1 MKNYSIAFLLII
13 SLAAAGCGKKSAAHA
28 QAEQAATE
36 AALAWLE
43 LIDSGKYAESWE
55 QSAAPFKNSMT
66 AEKWANMV
74 KPVQRPLG
82 KLESRAVASREYMPS
97 LPGGAKG
104 EFVMIQFKTNFEN
117 KKNAIETVTPMLED
131 GQWKV
136 SGYYI
141 K

>member
-1 MKNYSIAFLLII
+1 MKNYSIAFLLVV
-13 SLAAAGCGKKSAAHA
+13 SLAAVGCKGTSHS
-28 QAEQAATE
+28 QEEQAATE
-36 AALAWLE
+36 AALAWLA

-55 QSAAPFKNSMT
+55 QSAVPFKNSMT

-74 KPVQRPLG
+74 KPVQTPLG
-82 KLESRAVASREYMPS
+82 KVELRKVASREYMPS

-104 EFVMIQFKTNFEN
+104 EFVMIQFKTDFEN
-117 KKNAIETVTPMLED
+117 KKNAIETVTPMLEN

>member
-1 MKNYSIAFLLII
+1 MKNYKLVLLSVL
-13 SLAAAGCGKKSAAHA
+13 SLVLAGCGKGSSNP

-36 AALAWLE
+36 AALAWLD
-43 LIDSGKYAESWE
+43 LIDNGKLAESWE
-55 QSAAPFKNSMT
+55 QSAGPFKNSTT

-74 KPVQRPLG
+74 KPVRGPLG
-82 KLESRAVASREYMPS
+82 KLESREVASREYMTS
-97 LPGGAKG
+97 LPGGATG
-104 EFVMIQFKTNFEN
+104 EFVMIQFKANFEH
-117 KKNAIETVTPMLED
+117 KKNAIETVTPMLEN